1 MINMFEVKNI
11 TPEADPHTPDS
22 QSEQNSAISHPS
34 STKVHA

>member
-1 MINMFEVKNI
+1 MFEVKNI

-22 QSEQNSAISHPS
+22 HSTHDTTIAHSP